1 VPLLLTFEVVLHSN
15 VMRGHTKVAVSLA
28 AACAIGTLAHSNA
41 RADEDMPAV
50 VGAVEELSGECPNL
64 RFRVAGQVVATNGG
78 TDFDDGDCVDMKNGS
93 QVEVEG
99 RVGDDGVLLATD
111 VDLDVP

>member
-1 VPLLLTFEVVLHSN
+1 MVLHSN

-28 AACAIGTLAHSNA
+28 AACAMGTLGYSSA
-41 RADEDMPAV
+41 RADEDMPAL
-50 VGAVEELSGECPNL
+50 VGSVEELSGDCPNL

-78 TDFDDGDCVDMKNGS
+78 TDFDDGDCVDVKDGS
-93 QVEVEG
+93 RVEVEG
-99 RVGDDGVLLATD
+99 HVGDDGVLVATD